1 MQTCELGRQ
10 ENEEQAGHKNLSN
23 GRERAGTKASLCF
36 SHKSPMSLHSPSI
49 NILDSDMAQCGH
61 IACSSHLRLLS
72 TYSHLMITIPSCLHC
87 ELFAAELSIHAK
99 DMLASTERQ
108 VYHFNFVNFYFRFR
122 GTSAA
127 MLNG

>member
-1 MQTCELGRQ
+1 MKNRQ
-10 ENEEQAGHKNLSN
+10 NTRISEMEGKGQALKHLSVSPIN
-23 GRERAGTKASLCF
+23 HPCLYSLPLI
-36 SHKSPMSLHSPSI
+36 S
-49 NILDSDMAQCGH
+49 ILDSDMTQCGH

-122 GTSAA
+122 GTSAT